1 MMKSNELRN
10 LTMDEIQEE
19 VATRRKKLQ
28 ELRFT
33 AAIGQNSDVRE
44 IRAKKREIARLL
56 TIARE
61 KEAAR

>member
-1 MMKSNELRN
+1 MKSNEVRN
-10 LTMDEIQEE
+10 LTLSEIQDE
-19 VATRRKKLQ
+19 VDARRKKLQ

-44 IRAKKREIARLL
+44 IRVKRREIARLL

-61 KEAAR
+61 KENA

>member
-1 MMKSNELRN
+1 MKPNEVRN
-10 LTMDEIQEE
+10 LTLDEIQDE
-19 VATRRKKLQ
+19 VASRRKKIQ

-44 IRAKKREIARLL
+44 IRNKRREIARLL

-61 KEAAR
+61 KRETA

>member
-1 MMKSNELRN
+1 MKSNELRN
-10 LTMDEIQEE
+10 LTMDEIREE
-19 VATRRKKLQ
+19 VSSRRKKLQ

-44 IRAKKREIARLL
+44 IRAKRREIARLL

>member
-1 MMKSNELRN
+1 MKSNELRN

-19 VATRRKKLQ
+19 VSSRRKKLQ

-44 IRAKKREIARLL
+44 IRAKRREIARLL

>member
-1 MMKSNELRN
+1 MKSNELRN

>member
-1 MMKSNELRN
+1 MKSNEVRN
-10 LTMDEIQEE
+10 LTLNEIQDE
-19 VATRRKKLQ
+19 VDSRRKKLQ

-44 IRAKKREIARLL
+44 IRVKRREIARLL

-61 KEAAR
+61 KENA